1 MGWRIGWSRQL
12 WLAAVFLIAALGAA
26 AGEPRR
32 VLLLHSFGPYFA
44 PWNDIAGR
52 FREGLLKQSPY
63 AIDLYEASL
72 QTERFEPSQDQE
84 PFLDYLRAL
93 FTGRNL
99 DLVVAMGAPAARFL
113 LRNRGRLFPYTAL
126 LITGTDE
133 RTLTD
138 VPRGINDA
146 VVGSKFSQAEPVDHI
161 LQILP
166 ETKRIVVII
175 GDSPIEKFWL
185 GEYRRVLKHLE
196 NRVTLEWL
204 NGLSADDMTR
214 RVADLP
220 PRTAIYYAHVHVDGR
235 GVPQE
240 SNRVLS
246 RLREVAS
253 APIFGFIDSNL
264 GHGIVGGPLL
274 STQRFAEESTTVAI
288 EILRG
293 ARPGDIRTP
302 AIGLSAPT
310 YDWRELKRWTIREA
324 GLPAGSIIK
333 FRKSTAWERYRWQ
346 LIAIF
351 LALVS
356 MAGIISWL
364 LFERRGR
371 RIAEVRSQRKSL
383 EVIHLN
389 RSAEVGALSAS
400 FAHELS
406 QPLSAILMSA
416 DTVKSVLEEDPSKVE
431 RLKQMT
437 EDIRDSGQHAIEVI
451 QHMRKLLK
459 RGNVEPEEF
468 DLREVIADAVRIYSP
483 QALERNIAIRVHQPD
498 HSLIV
503 QADRVQLQQILLNL
517 ARNAMDAMKDTPP
530 DQRNITIRLVTLEE
544 SKVEVSVTDSG
555 PGIPQDKL
563 DSVFDTFYTTKEQ
576 GTGLGLTI
584 VRTILE
590 SYDGAIW
597 AERCI
602 DGGAV
607 FRFTLPLVR
616 SLSLG
621 AGAPASMRRD

>member
-1 MGWRIGWSRQL
+1 MGWRIRWFRQL
-12 WLAAVFLIAALGAA
+12 WLAAIFLFAALGPA
-26 AGEPRR
+26 AGETRR

-52 FREGLLKQSPY
+52 FREGILKQSPY
-63 AIDLYEASL
+63 PIDLYEASL

-84 PFLDYLRAL
+84 PFLDYLRTL
-93 FTGRNL
+93 FVGRNL
-99 DLVVAMGAPAARFL
+99 DLVVAMGAPAARFF
-113 LRNRGRLFPYTAL
+113 LRNRARLFPDTAL
-126 LITGTDE
+126 LVTGTDE

-138 VPRGINDA
+138 VPLGINDT
-146 VVGSKFSQAEPVDHI
+146 VVGSKFNQAEPVEHI
-161 LQILP
+161 LRILP
-166 ETKRIVVII
+166 ETERIAVII
-175 GDSPIEKFWL
+175 GNSPIEKFWL
-185 GEYRRVLKHLE
+185 VEYHRALQHLD

-204 NGLSADDMTR
+204 NGLSVDDLEN

-220 PRTAIYYAHVHVDGR
+220 PRSAIYYAHVHVDGH

-274 STQRFAEESTTVAI
+274 STDRFAEQSATVAI

-293 ARPGDIRTP
+293 AKPGDIKTP

-310 YDWRELKRWTIREA
+310 YDWRELQHWKISEA
-324 GLPAGSIIK
+324 RLPPGSAIK
-333 FRKSTAWERYRWQ
+333 FREPTAWERYRWQ
-346 LIAIF
+346 LMVIF
-351 LALVS
+351 LALVCE
-356 MAGIISWL
+356 AGIISWL

-371 RIAEVRSQRKSL
+371 RIAEIQSHRKSL

-400 FAHELS
+400 FAHELG
-406 QPLSAILMSA
+406 QPLSAILISA
-416 DTVKSVLEEDPSKVE
+416 HTVKNLLEEDPSNVE
-431 RLKQMT
+431 RVKQT
-437 EDIRDSGQHAIEVI
+437 VTDIRDSGQHAIQVI
-451 QHMRKLLK
+451 EHMRKLLR

-468 DLREVIADAVRIYSP
+468 DLREAIADAVRIYSP
-483 QALERNIAIRVHQPD
+483 QAVERHIAIRVHQPD
-498 HSLIV
+498 HPFIV
-503 QADRVQLQQILLNL
+503 RADRVQLQQIFLNL
-517 ARNAMDAMKDTPP
+517 ATNAIEAMKDTSP
-530 DQRNITIRLVTLEE
+530 DQRSITIRLITQE
-544 SKVEVSVTDSG
+544 SRVEVSVTDTG
-555 PGIPQDKL
+555 PGIPHDKF

-590 SYDGAIW
+590 SYGGTIW
-597 AERCI
+597 AENCI

-607 FRFTLPLVR
+607 FRFTLPLVP

-621 AGAPASMRRD
+621 AGAPTRSL

>member
-1 MGWRIGWSRQL
+1 MGWRIRWFRQL
-12 WLAAVFLIAALGAA
+12 WLAAIFLFAALGPA
-26 AGEPRR
+26 AGQTRR

-63 AIDLYEASL
+63 PIDLYEASL
-72 QTERFEPSQDQE
+72 QTGRIEPSQDQE

-93 FTGRNL
+93 FAGQNL
-99 DLVVAMGAPAARFL
+99 DLVVAMGAPAARFFL
-113 LRNRGRLFPYTAL
+113 QNRARLFPNTAL
-126 LITGTDE
+126 VITGTDV

-138 VPRGINDA
+138 VQRGINDT
-146 VVGSKFSQAEPVDHI
+146 VVGSKFDQAEPVEQI
-161 LQILP
+161 LRILP
-166 ETKRIVVII
+166 ETERIAVII
-175 GDSPIEKFWL
+175 GNSPIERFWL
-185 GEYRRVLKHLE
+185 AQYHRALQHLE

-204 NGLSADDMTR
+204 NRLSVDDMAK

-220 PRTAIYYAHVHVDGR
+220 PRSAIYYAHVHVDGH

-246 RLREVAS
+246 RLRKAAS

-274 STQRFAEESTTVAI
+274 STQRFAEESVTVAI

-293 ARPGDIRTP
+293 VRPGDIKTP
-302 AIGLSAPT
+302 AIGLSAPS
-310 YDWRELKRWTIREA
+310 YDWRELEHWKIGEA
-324 GLPAGSIIK
+324 RLPPGSIIE
-333 FRKSTAWERYRWQ
+333 FREPTAWERYRWQ
-346 LIAIF
+346 LMVIF
-351 LALVS
+351 LALVCE
-356 MAGIISWL
+356 AGIISWL

-371 RIAEVRSQRKSL
+371 RIAEVQSQRKTL

-400 FAHELS
+400 FAHELG
-406 QPLSAILMSA
+406 QPLSAILISA
-416 DTVKSVLEEDPSKVE
+416 DTMKNFLEEDPSKVD
-431 RLKQMT
+431 RVKQT
-437 EDIRDSGQHAIEVI
+437 ITDIRDSGQHAIQVI
-451 QHMRKLLK
+451 QHMRKLLR

-468 DLREVIADAVRIYSP
+468 DLREAIADAVRIYSP
-483 QALERNIAIRVHQPD
+483 QAVERHIAIRVHQPD
-498 HSLIV
+498 HPLIV
-503 QADRVQLQQILLNL
+503 HADRVQLQQILLNL
-517 ARNAMDAMKDTPP
+517 ATNAMDAMKDTPP
-530 DQRNITIRLVTLEE
+530 DQRSIVIQLVMLEE
-544 SKVEVSVTDSG
+544 SNVGVSVTDSG

-590 SYDGAIW
+590 SYGGRIW
-597 AERCI
+597 AENCI

-607 FRFTLPLVR
+607 FRFSLPLVR
-616 SLSLG
+616 SLSVV
-621 AGAPASMRRD
+621 ATAQ